1 MLLCLGWS
9 FLALTVGGC
18 AHEDIVIKEEN
29 SPEREEII
37 RVKVTDSGYFDDQR
51 TRASESNEEEYD
63 ENATIMRT
71 KFILG
76 DRIGVFSISEE
87 GAIHYQNLE
96 LVFDGTE
103 WKNPDGEPFYYFTG
117 MKYFAYYPYNK
128 EFDIDEVDWSRD
140 SASGFFSKYI
150 DEWSPQSDQSTTT
163 QYMASDLMVGE
174 GGLTDEDTFTF
185 SLGHTM
191 GLIFISAAEE
201 IKGTIYLFPKLTEA
215 DAMENLSSESKIYS
229 FEQKLYKP
237 SRKQGYYRY
246 LVKPGQ
252 AKFISGKNPDGRVF
266 SFTCTNVG
274 GGRYKK
280 YIIDGGFDPA
290 DSEIEDFTVQIGDV
304 LFNDMHIEHRPA
316 DGSKVT
322 GSAAGIISYL
332 AAFNDEYSE
341 GYIHGLVLAGKS
353 DNSSYSRCW
362 TYSQYPEEMK
372 DHPALAN
379 CPTVKDAI
387 EDKSGLSNCLAVGN
401 TEGLYYLTKD
411 HATVDLI
418 YEKAS
423 PWFIPSAGQWIKF
436 FCTWGGTITTP
447 LNKTAEVG
455 TSRHI
460 EFDYQSKIQDGSTS
474 LYDDLKYLWTP
485 FFSMNYNGNDSPVT
499 NKYLSMSSSE
509 ASYNGTYTWHFNFL
523 SNGSAPYGKIVKKS
537 DSEGQIWR
545 ACAF

>member
-9 FLALTVGGC
+9 FLALTMGSC
-18 AHEDIVIKEEN
+18 AHEDLVIKEEN
-29 SPEREEII
+29 NSERQEKIC
-37 RVKVTDSGYFDDQR
+37 VKVTDSGYSDDQR

-117 MKYFAYYPYNK
+117 MKYFAYYPYNE
-128 EFDIDEVDWSRD
+128 EFDMDKVDWSRD

-215 DAMENLSSESKIYS
+215 DAMENLSSDSKIYS

-266 SFTCTNVG
+266 SFSCTNVS

-290 DSEIEDFTVQIGDV
+290 NSEIEDFTVVVGDI
-304 LFNDMHIEHRPA
+304 LYNDMHIEHRPGIGIQIN
-316 DGSKVT
+316 GSI
-322 GSAAGIISYL
+322 AGIISYL
-332 AAFNDEYSE
+332 AELNDEYTE
-341 GYIHGLVLAGKS
+341 GYIHGLVLNRSLSTKGGTTSGVQWAHTLKPEDID
-353 DNSSYSRCW
+353 DN
-362 TYSQYPEEMK
+362 
-372 DHPALAN
+372 PALAN
-379 CPTVKDAI
+379 CAKAEEAI
-387 EDKSGLSNCLAVGN
+387 ADKSGLSNCIAVYN
-401 TEGLYYLTKD
+401 TYMIGELIEKHNPNNSIYS
-411 HATVDLI
+411 HAT
-418 YEKAS
+418 
-423 PWFIPSAGQWIKF
+423 PWFIPSVGQWVKIL
-436 FCTWGGTITTP
+436 CEWGCSINSS
-447 LNKTAEVG
+447 LED
-455 TSRHI
+455 SRLG
-460 EFDYQSKIQDGSTS
+460 FDFKSAIRPGGNNLSDSF
-474 LYDDLKYLWTP
+474 KYLWSPFYAVTDKDTERNP
-485 FFSMNYNGNDSPVT
+485 TNETSFFSSTEGNYNGESIWT
-499 NKYLSMSSSE
+499 IGMSNKASASFKPKEKTSSR
-509 ASYNGTYTWHFNFL
+509 
-523 SNGSAPYGKIVKKS
+523 
-537 DSEGQIWR
+537 IWR